1 MQRHPLEYPRKRGFV
16 ICETKIKIF
25 KITVDNGLS
34 PCYYVIKVLK
44 QQQALLI
51 QKHFSQ
57 FFYTISMWE
66 PGSPYYLPG
75 LPKSTKVTVELKSIF
90 IYD

>member
-1 MQRHPLEYPRKRGFV
+1 MYLMIPRMQSHWLPDKHSFPLPWGYIPGGVF

-25 KITVDNGLS
+25 KITVDNSLS

-44 QQQALLI
+44 QQQTLLI

-57 FFYTISMWE
+57 FFYTI
-66 PGSPYYLPG
+66 L
-75 LPKSTKVTVELKSIF
+75 
-90 IYD
+90 